1 MTKDITLLVRN
12 FDPIFSSKL
21 PNFHPYV
28 PCPNG
33 RMAEWPNGETLNEIY
48 GLMET
53 EYNSPFSSV
62 MVHQISNHNH
72 RKLAK
77 KKKRIINLGR

>member
-1 MTKDITLLVRN
+1 
-12 FDPIFSSKL
+12 
-21 PNFHPYV
+21 
-28 PCPNG
+28 
-33 RMAEWPNGETLNEIY
+33 MAEWPNGETLNEIY

-77 KKKRIINLGR
+77 NGKSGQGISFTNGAFNAGHQLTIHSSVEH